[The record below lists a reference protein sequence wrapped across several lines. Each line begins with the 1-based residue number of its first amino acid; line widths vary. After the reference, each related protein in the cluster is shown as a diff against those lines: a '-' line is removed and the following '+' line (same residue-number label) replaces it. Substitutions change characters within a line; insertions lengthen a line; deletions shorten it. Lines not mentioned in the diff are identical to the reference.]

1 MEIDGLKISNKGR
14 LIYKGYEVDS
24 IFYSL
29 KRIPWKVFMSLHFKG
44 KDEDEMLKDYTSD
57 KSGAERMRHLLVCRM
72 VWGAAK
78 TIGIAQ
84 KDLVHVSNTE
94 KQGGR
99 CHIHALVT
107 STRKDRV
114 DSITLSEALKAN
126 SPSNI
131 LTFPSDPSKDRA
143 FKPLDDCADAVAY
156 YCKRNKNDMDVR
168 SEYISPHAKSF
179 LKHYGDPPL
188 WAESKYTKEWDSAPP
203 SL

>member
-14 LIYKGYEVDS
+14 IIHKGYEVDS

-29 KRIPWKVFMSLHFKG
+29 IKIPWKVLISLHFKG
-44 KDEDEMLKDYTSD
+44 KEEDEMIKDYISD
-57 KSGAERMRHLLVCRM
+57 KSGAERIRHLVVCRM
-72 VWGAAK
+72 VWGASK

-107 STRKDRV
+107 TRRKDHV
-114 DSITLSEALKAN
+114 DSITLSEALKATA
-126 SPSNI
+126 PLDI
-131 LTFPSDPSKDRA
+131 LTFSSDPSKDRA
-143 FKPLDDCADAVAY
+143 FKPLDECTDAVAY
-156 YCKRNKNDMDVR
+156 YCKRNKNDMEAR
-168 SEYISPHAKSF
+168 SEYIPPNTKSF
-179 LKHYGDPPL
+179 LKHHADAPVRF
-188 WAESKYTKEWDSAPP
+188 ESNELKIWDSAPL